1 MTAVNYKPTLR
12 ACYLGYVTQA
22 VVNNLAPLLFAL
34 FQTDFSIPLEK
45 IGQLILLN
53 FGTQLLVDLASVKL
67 VDRLGY
73 RFSACAAHLTSAVGL
88 ALLGLLP
95 RLLPDPYLGL
105 ALAVMVC
112 AVGGGLIEVLISPI
126 VEALP
131 GDAKAS
137 AMSLLHAFYCWG
149 QVLVVLLSTLFL
161 RIWPAAWPLLT
172 ALWGLLPLY
181 NFSRFRRVPL
191 APVIADG
198 GGAMPLR
205 ELFSHRVF
213 WLALLLMMC
222 AGSSELA
229 MSQWS
234 SLFAE
239 RGLGVPKMLGDL
251 LGPCLFALLMGAGR
265 TLYGVFGER
274 LPLKKLMAASSL
286 FCVCCYLTTIFSP
299 SPIISLL
306 GCAACGLS
314 VSLLWPGTFS
324 LSAAALPRGGTA
336 LFSLLAL
343 AGDLGGA
350 VGPWL
355 AGLVSGHIAAGVGA
369 EQAGLRGGLLAVT
382 VFPLLML
389 GGVLS
394 FRREK
399 RR

>member
-1 MTAVNYKPTLR
+1 MTAVNYRPTLR

-22 VVNNLAPLLFAL
+22 VVNNLAPLLFVL

-73 RFSACAAHLTSAVGL
+73 RFCACAAHLVSAAGL
-88 ALLGLLP
+88 ALLGVLP

-105 ALAVMVC
+105 VIPVMVC

-161 RIWPAAWPLLT
+161 RVWPACWPLLT
-172 ALWGLLPLY
+172 ALWGLLPFY
-181 NFSRFRRVPL
+181 NFFRFLKVPL
-191 APVIADG
+191 APVIAG
-198 GGAMPLR
+198 GTAMSLR
-205 ELFSHRVF
+205 ELFSRRVF
-213 WLALLLMMC
+213 WLALLMMMC

-265 TLYGVFGER
+265 TLYGIFGER

-286 FCVCCYLTTIFSP
+286 FCVCCYLVTVFAP
-299 SPIISLL
+299 HPVVSLL

-324 LSAAALPRGGTA
+324 LSSAALPLGGTA
-336 LFSLLAL
+336 MFSLLAL

-355 AGLVSGHIAAGVGA
+355 AGLVSGRFAAAGA

-389 GGVLS
+389 AGVLV
-394 FRREK
+394 FHREQK
-399 RR
+399 Q